1 MNNTKSPKNVSL
13 KNQLELWLF
22 CALIGAVA
30 GALVWILLKI
40 MAVGTEFL
48 WKWLPEKISVPY
60 YTIFICAAG
69 AAIIG
74 IFRKIFG
81 DYPENLETV
90 MEKVRAEKRY
100 EYKNMLVM
108 MVAALLPLLIG
119 SSVGPEAGLTGII
132 VGLCYWAGDNLKFA
146 KQNTRNYSQIGAAVS
161 MSMLFHAPLFGIF
174 RKIFGDY
181 PEDLETVMGKV
192 GTEKRYEYK
201 NMLVMM
207 VAALLP
213 LLIGSSVGPEAGLT
227 GIIVGLCYWA
237 GDNLKFAG
245 QNTRNYSKIGAAV
258 SMSVLFHA
266 PLFGIFEVEENSEED
281 LAALTKSSKLFIYGI
296 ALAAGT
302 GIYAGLS
309 ALFGAGLSGFP
320 SFDMVEIQRKD
331 YLLMIL
337 YILCGLILAY
347 FYQATHKLTG
357 NISNRFPAVV
367 REIFAG
373 LCLGITGSFLPVL
386 MFSGEEQMGTLMK
399 TYTSYLPLAL
409 IGIAF
414 FKLLLTNLCIQ
425 FGLKGGHFFPVI
437 FAGVCMGYG
446 VAMLTCGPDGGHVV
460 FGAAIVTASLLGG
473 IMKKPL
479 AVTMLLFL
487 CFPVKMFIWI
497 FIAAV
502 VGSKLITLKP
512 KQEPSVDYSR
522 Q

>member
-1 MNNTKSPKNVSL
+1 MDNKRAAKNVSL
-13 KNQLELWLF
+13 KNQLTLWLF

-48 WKWLPEKISVPY
+48 WNRIPSKNVSPY
-60 YTIFICAAG
+60 YTLFVCVAG
-69 AAIIG
+69 AAMIG
-74 IFRKIFG
+74 IFRK
-81 DYPENLETV
+81 V
-90 MEKVRAEKRY
+90 
-100 EYKNMLVM
+100 
-108 MVAALLPLLIG
+108 
-119 SSVGPEAGLTGII
+119 
-132 VGLCYWAGDNLKFA
+132 
-146 KQNTRNYSQIGAAVS
+146 
-161 MSMLFHAPLFGIF
+161 
-174 RKIFGDY
+174 FGDY
-181 PEDLETVMGKV
+181 PEDLETVMEKV
-192 GTEKRYEYK
+192 RSEKRYEYK
-201 NMLVMM
+201 NMPAMM

-245 QNTRNYSKIGAAV
+245 QNTRNYSQVGIVV

-266 PLFGIFEVEENSEED
+266 PLFGIFEVEENSDES
-281 LAALTKSSKLFIYGI
+281 LSALTKGSKLFIYGI

-302 GIYAGLS
+302 GIYGGLS
-309 ALFGAGLSGFP
+309 ALLGAGLSGFP
-320 SFDMVEIQRKD
+320 SFDMVEIQKKD
-331 YLLMIL
+331 YLLMVL
-337 YILCGLILAY
+337 YILCGLLLAY
-347 FYQATHKLTG
+347 FYQSTHKLTKK
-357 NISNRFPAVV
+357 ISNRFPAVM

-373 LCLGITGSFLPVL
+373 LFLGITGTFLPVL
-386 MFSGEEQMGTLMK
+386 LFSGEEQMGTLME
-399 TYTSYLPLAL
+399 TYTSYLPLTL

-446 VAMLTCGPDGGHVV
+446 VAMLTCGLNGGHVV

-497 FIAAV
+497 FVAALI
-502 VGSKLITLKP
+502 GSKLTVVKTE
-512 KQEPSVDYSR
+512 QG
-522 Q
+522 